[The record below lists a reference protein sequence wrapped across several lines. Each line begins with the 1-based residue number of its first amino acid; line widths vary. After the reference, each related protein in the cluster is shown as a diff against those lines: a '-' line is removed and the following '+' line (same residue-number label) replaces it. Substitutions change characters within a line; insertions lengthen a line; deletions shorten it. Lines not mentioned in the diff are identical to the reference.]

1 MNLNDQSVAAQVTIR
16 VFMII
21 AIFLCLA
28 PFVHIFALS
37 LSSNSAILSGK
48 VSLLPV
54 DFNLNAYKQVLGDA
68 SMIRSLLY
76 SIVLT
81 VSYTLFALLMTI
93 AAAFPLSK
101 DKLKGRKQMMVLII
115 VTMFFSGGPIPEY
128 MLVKELGLT
137 NTMWSLILP
146 ILINPFFLMIMITF
160 FRAIPTALLEAS
172 EMDGA
177 GHLRSLVQVVLPL
190 SLPVMAT
197 IGLFYAVGR
206 WNGFMDSL
214 YYITDPKQFPIQLKL
229 YQIVQNSMTN
239 DTTITEGTQYIK
251 ILPESIKSASI
262 MLATVPILLVYPW
275 LQRYFIAGSQVG
287 AIKE

>member
-1 MNLNDQSVAAQVTIR
+1 MVLNDQSRAARWTTGIFV
-16 VFMII
+16 MA

-48 VSLLPV
+48 VTLFPV
-54 DFNLNAYKQVLGDA
+54 GFNLDAYRQVLGDS

-81 VSYTLFALLMTI
+81 VSYTLFALALTV

-101 DKLKGRKQMMVLII
+101 DKLKGRKGLMVVII
-115 VTMFFSGGPIPEY
+115 VTMFFSGGAIPEY

-137 NTMWSLILP
+137 NTMGSLILP
-146 ILINPFFLMIMITF
+146 ILINPFFLMIVITF
-160 FRAIPTALLEAS
+160 FRAIPSALSEAA

-177 GHLRSLVQVVLPL
+177 GHLRTLLQIVLPM
-190 SLPVMAT
+190 SMPVMAT

-214 YYITDPKQFPIQLKL
+214 YYITDPDQFPIQLKL

-251 ILPESIKSASI
+251 ILPESIKAASI

-275 LQRYFIAGSQVG
+275 LQRYFIAGSTVG
-287 AIKE
+287 AVKE